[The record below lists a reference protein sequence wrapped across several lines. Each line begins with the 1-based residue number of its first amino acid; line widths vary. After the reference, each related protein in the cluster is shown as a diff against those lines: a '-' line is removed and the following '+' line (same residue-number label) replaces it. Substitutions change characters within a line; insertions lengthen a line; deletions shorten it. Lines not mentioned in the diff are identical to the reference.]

1 MEFHETFPT
10 WDNKFSGEYLNGRTK
25 FLLKS
30 LPSGHNGYSSSFA
43 AAPYSNSPLE
53 NESDYCFNISSGL
66 GQILATT
73 KDVELR
79 KFIWEVTHCFLLII
93 SIIYNT
99 ILTYEMWLSCRQKII
114 IFFQEWRNNVG
125 RKTKPLYQRYV
136 ELANAKSRLN
146 GFKDAGDELRSRYVI
161 ILKQQLRI

>member
-10 WDNKFSGEYLNGRTK
+10 WDNKFSGDNLNERTK
-25 FLLKS
+25 LLLKS

-53 NESDYCFNISSGL
+53 NESNYCFNISSGL

-93 SIIYNT
+93 SIISRMRCGYHVGKKSS
-99 ILTYEMWLSCRQKII
+99 Y
-114 IFFQEWRNNVG
+114 FFRNG
-125 RKTKPLYQRYV
+125 ETMLEEKRSL
-136 ELANAKSRLN
+136 
-146 GFKDAGDELRSRYVI
+146 FIKDM
-161 ILKQQLRI
+161 